1 MSTLLWPTHLLNWI
15 LCSFMRV
22 WKALLRNAG
31 ADMKSENTKNV
42 RTWSWWLVS
51 LWFLVWVVEFIFR
64 ESNSDRKCVLVP
76 QMCFMLFIYLLITC
90 FYLPIYYMLFIY
102 LFFLHDQWSLGNRKQ
117 FVLNCRWLFFLQQN
131 DHCIL
136 YREINLSS
144 KCRERFLFVC
154 IVKGNLWTNTQ
165 FPEVAYF

>member
-76 QMCFMLFIYLLITC
+76 QMCFMLFTC
-90 FYLPIYYMLFIY
+90 FLFTY
-102 LFFLHDQWSLGNRKQ
+102 FSCMTNGASGTESSLFWTVDDF
-117 FVLNCRWLFFLQQN
+117 FFLQQN

-154 IVKGNLWTNTQ
+154 IVKGNLWINTQ